1 MQLIERVIR
10 PRVMQGAQL
19 GRRMGLADWSN
30 DFPARCVKVLAM
42 LCLVVAPASA
52 DVLPDDRA
60 DVMYHNYDGGGI
72 TIQGPSVLVRKKVGE
87 SLSFTGSYYED
98 LISSASIDV
107 KLSASPYH
115 ETRKQEGGSVD
126 YLHGKTIY
134 TAGYIHSREPDY
146 QADTAYFSISQSMF
160 GDLTTVS
167 MGYRRGWDNVYRDI
181 RDAVSHQIEN
191 DPTFHE
197 RADHRAYSLSL
208 SQILTR
214 NAILD
219 LNFEAITDQGYL
231 ASPYRKIR
239 YLDPTV
245 AGKGFTLADQI
256 YPNTRT
262 STATSAELKYYLWY
276 RAALT
281 GTYRF
286 YNDTWGI
293 TGNTFELA
301 YTHPAFHNWIFDAS
315 LRFYRQNAATFYS
328 DLFPRANY
336 QNFMARDRELAAFN
350 SYSLGLGASYEFHV
364 PYAKW
369 INKSTL
375 NFHYNHLLIDYSDFR
390 NALLT
395 GNGYTVGSEPLYRL
409 NANIIQLFVSVWY

>member
-1 MQLIERVIR
+1 MMPTRAGT
-10 PRVMQGAQL
+10 PL
-19 GRRMGLADWSN
+19 GRWA
-30 DFPARCVKVLAM
+30 KVVSL
-42 LCLVVAPASA
+42 LCLIGAPAVA

-60 DVMYHNYDGGGI
+60 DVLYHNYNGGGI
-72 TIQGPSVLVRKKVGE
+72 TIQGPSVLVRKKAGE

-115 ETRKQEGGSVD
+115 ETRKQEGASVD

-146 QADTAYFSISQSMF
+146 SSNTAYFSVSQSMF

-167 MGYRRGWDNVYRDI
+167 MGYRRGWDDVFRDI
-181 RDAVSHQIEN
+181 KVNGVIQN
-191 DPTFHE
+191 DPNFHE
-197 RADHRAYSLSL
+197 QADHRAYSGSV

-219 LNFEAITDQGYL
+219 MNFEAITDQGYL

-239 YLDPTV
+239 YADPTV

-256 YPNTRT
+256 YPKTRT
-262 STATSAELKYYLWY
+262 STATSAQFKYYLPY
-276 RAALT
+276 RAAVT
-281 GTYRF
+281 GQYRF

-293 TGNTFELA
+293 TGHTVEVD
-301 YTHPAFHNWIFDAS
+301 YTHPWHKFIFDGS
-315 LRFYRQNAATFYS
+315 LRYYRQNAADFYS

-336 QNFMARDRELAAFN
+336 QNFMARDRELATFH
-350 SYSLGLGASYEFHV
+350 SITIGLGGSYEFDF
-364 PYAKW
+364 PW
-369 INKSTL
+369 INKKSSINL
-375 NFHYNHLLIDYSDFR
+375 HYNHLIIDYADFR
-390 NALLT
+390 NALLAGT
-395 GNGYTVGSEPLYRL
+395 NGYTAGNEPLYKL
-409 NANIIQLFVSVWY
+409 NANVIQAFWSLWF

>member
-1 MQLIERVIR
+1 MQLMSRRVLR
-10 PRVMQGAQL
+10 AGMPL
-19 GRRMGLADWSN
+19 GRWA
-30 DFPARCVKVLAM
+30 KVLAM
-42 LCLVVAPASA
+42 LCLVGAPAIA

-60 DVMYHNYDGGGI
+60 DVLYHNYDGGGI
-72 TIQGPSVLVRKKVGE
+72 TIQGPSVLVRKKVGD

-134 TAGYIHSREPDY
+134 TAGYIHSKEPDY
-146 QADTAYFSISQSMF
+146 KSDTAYFSISQSMF

-167 MGYRRGWDNVYRDI
+167 MGYRRGWDSVYRDI
-181 RDAVSHQIEN
+181 KVAGVIQN

-197 RADHRAYSLSL
+197 RADHRGYTVSL

-214 NAILD
+214 NAILNV
-219 LNFEAITDQGYL
+219 NFEAITDEGYL
-231 ASPYRKIR
+231 ANPYRKIR

-256 YPNTRT
+256 YPATHT
-262 STATSAELKYYLWY
+262 STATSAEFKYYLPY
-276 RAALT
+276 RAAVS
-281 GTYRF
+281 GMFRY

-293 TGNTFELA
+293 TGETVEID
-301 YTHPAFHNWIFDAS
+301 YTHPAFHHWIFDGS
-315 LRFYRQNAATFYS
+315 LRLYRQNAANFYS

-336 QNFMARDRELAAFN
+336 QNFMARDRELAAFR
-350 SYSLGLGASYEFHV
+350 SYAIGLGAAYEFHV

-369 INKSTL
+369 INKSSL
-375 NFHYNHLLIDYSDFR
+375 NLHYNHILIDYSDFR
-390 NALLT
+390 NALLD
-395 GNGYTVGSEPLYRL
+395 GSGYTVGNEPLYRL
-409 NANIIQLFVSVWY
+409 NANVVQLFVSLWF

>member
-1 MQLIERVIR
+1 MLRLTRRHATMGMQLAW
-10 PRVMQGAQL
+10 PT
-19 GRRMGLADWSN
+19 GLAG
-30 DFPARCVKVLAM
+30 RCVKVLAM
-42 LCLVVAPASA
+42 LFVVGAPAVA

-60 DVMYHNYDGGGI
+60 DFMYHNYNGGGI
-72 TIQGPSVLVRKKVGE
+72 TIQGPSVLVRKKVGD

-126 YLHGKTIY
+126 YLHDKTMY

-146 QADTAYFSISQSMF
+146 IADTAYFSISQNMF

-167 MGYRRGWDNVYRDI
+167 MGYRRGWDSVYRDVK
-181 RDAVSHQIEN
+181 DAVSHQIEN

-197 RADHRAYSLSL
+197 RADHRAYTLSL

-219 LNFEAITDQGYL
+219 INFEAITDQGYL
-231 ASPYRKIR
+231 ANPYRKIR

-256 YPNTRT
+256 YPDTRT
-262 STATSAELKYYLWY
+262 STATSAQFKYYLPY
-276 RAALT
+276 RAAVT
-281 GTYRF
+281 GSYRF
-286 YNDTWGI
+286 FNDTWGI
-293 TGNTFELA
+293 TGHTIEVD
-301 YTHPAFHNWIFDAS
+301 YTHPWHKFIFDGS
-315 LRFYRQNAATFYS
+315 LRYYRQNAANFYS

-336 QNFMARDRELAAFN
+336 QNFMARDRELAAFH
-350 SYSLGLGASYEFHV
+350 SIAIGIGGSWEYRV
-364 PYAKW
+364 PYFTWLNKAT
-369 INKSTL
+369 INV
-375 NFHYNHLLIDYSDFR
+375 HYNHLLIDYSDFR

-395 GNGYTVGSEPLYRL
+395 GDGYTVGNEPLYKL
-409 NANIIQLFVSVWY
+409 NANVVQVFFSFWY